1 MGRPWATLV
10 LAGALGACGAPMED
24 GDDGDVAD
32 TELLDDA
39 PDAERSDDA
48 EDGDD
53 ADATPDAPPDAST
66 DAPRDATPDVA
77 RDAVLDTPRDV
88 PRDAPR
94 DAVLDAPRDA
104 ALDAP
109 RDAAPDVGMDATIDA
124 TGLRCPPEMT
134 LVANRVCVD
143 RWEASLEELSLDG
156 GVSAWSPY
164 YSPGTRR
171 VRAVSRPDVTP
182 QGYISGDQSQAA
194 CRNAGKRLCVLD
206 EWLAACRG
214 PAMLTY
220 PYGMTYV
227 SRRCNEGRAM
237 HPVVQFFGT
246 AMGVF
251 TSENMNN
258 PGINMQPDTVAPTG
272 RFSGCVS
279 ATGAFDMVGNL
290 HEWIADPSGTFKGG
304 FYVDA
309 RINGPGCLYTTTAH
323 AFTYRDYSTGFRCC
337 ADPTRGP

>member
-1 MGRPWATLV
+1 MVRPWATLL
-10 LAGALGACGAPMED
+10 LASALGACGAPMED
-24 GDDGDVAD
+24 VPDGDEAD
-32 TELLDDA
+32 AEPDGDA
-39 PDAERSDDA
+39 PDGEDDA
-48 EDGDD
+48 
-53 ADATPDAPPDAST
+53 AP
-66 DAPRDATPDVA
+66 DAPRDASPD
-77 RDAVLDTPRDV
+77 L
-88 PRDAPR
+88 
-94 DAVLDAPRDA
+94 
-104 ALDAP
+104 P
-109 RDAAPDVGMDATIDA
+109 RDAAPDVLRDAPRDVTLDATRDVAPDAPRDAAADVAMDAAVDA
-124 TGLRCPPEMT
+124 PSLRCPPEMT

-143 RWEASLEELSLDG
+143 RWEASLDEVSLDG
-156 GVSAWSPY
+156 GVSAWSPFY
-164 YSPGTRR
+164 NPGTRR

-182 QGYISGDQSQAA
+182 QGYITGAQSQTA
-194 CRNAGKRLCVLD
+194 CTNAGKRLCVLD

-227 SRRCNEGRAM
+227 SRRCNEGRAV
-237 HPVVQFFGT
+237 HPVIQFFGT
-246 AMGVF
+246 SMGVF

-258 PGINMQPDTVAPTG
+258 PGINMQADTVAPTG
-272 RFSGCVS
+272 RFAGCVS
-279 ATGAFDMVGNL
+279 PTGAFDMVGNL

>member
-1 MGRPWATLV
+1 MDRLWATLL

-24 GDDGDVAD
+24 VPDGDEAD
-32 TELLDDA
+32 AEPVDDA
-39 PDAERSDDA
+39 PD
-48 EDGDD
+48 GDD
-53 ADATPDAPPDAST
+53 REDAAPDAAPDAAN
-66 DAPRDATPDVA
+66 DAPREASVDVA
-77 RDAVLDTPRDV
+77 RDAPRDV
-88 PRDAPR
+88 
-94 DAVLDAPRDA
+94 

-109 RDAAPDVGMDATIDA
+109 RDAPADVGMDAADA
-124 TGLRCPPEMT
+124 ASLRCPPEMT
-134 LVANRVCVD
+134 LIANRACVD

-164 YSPGTRR
+164 HNPGTRR

-182 QGYISGDQSQAA
+182 QGYIAGDQSQTA

-227 SRRCNEGRAM
+227 SRRCNEGRAV
-237 HPVVQFFGT
+237 HPVIQFFGT
-246 AMGVF
+246 SMGVF
-251 TSENMNN
+251 TSENMNH
-258 PGINMQPDTVAPTG
+258 PGINMQADTVAPTG
-272 RFSGCVS
+272 TFSGCVS
-279 ATGAFDMVGNL
+279 PTGAFDMVGNL
-290 HEWIADPSGTFKGG
+290 HEWIADPAGTFKGG

-309 RINGPGCLYTTTAH
+309 RVNGPGCLYTTTAH